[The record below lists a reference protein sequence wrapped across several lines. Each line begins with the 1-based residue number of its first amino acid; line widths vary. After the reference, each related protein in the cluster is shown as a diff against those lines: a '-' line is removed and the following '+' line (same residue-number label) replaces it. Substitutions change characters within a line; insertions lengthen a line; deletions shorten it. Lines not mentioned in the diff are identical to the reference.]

1 MADPNEGRPV
11 DEEEP
16 TRLPQVAAED
26 DDEGEDDQV
35 MSGSQSS
42 VSGDNLDDLR
52 EEDEAELK
60 EDEGYDL
67 GDGFVVDDVQPGER
81 PDEELSAETKGRLRE
96 RFARS
101 GLRRRVRGKEDREG
115 FLKQFRQQ
123 SPGAD
128 GAAPAKRAKHMSAM
142 DVESDED
149 EADPALPVT
158 PKDGKDE
165 PDTEDEGEDEEGEE
179 DEEDFGSEAPEESE
193 GDEKD
198 LIDSS
203 EVSLVEWLAS
213 EDAKYAVKRGFRTFL
228 RKSPKE
234 YLKKIVRMVNKCGRS
249 LFVEY
254 LDLYRH
260 SPKLALYTVDSPS
273 SILPLFSEVATA
285 ETSRLYP
292 KLISDT
298 SHKVHIRLQG
308 LPVKDS
314 IRSLRCI
321 HMGRLIRVRGVVT
334 RRSQVYPQLR
344 SVKFD
349 CMNCGY
355 SVGPLMVHSQEAKV
369 HKCPGC
375 GTGGPF
381 RFNSSQVVYRNY
393 QTVVLQE
400 RPGSMPPGRLP
411 RHVECILTDDL
422 VDQVRPG
429 EDVDVTGIYQNSYS
443 PSMNS
448 RQGFPV
454 FSSSLEINSI
464 KAGAADDLDNLPPQD
479 RELIEAIA
487 SHPNCI
493 EKVIASIA
501 PSMHGNEHIK
511 EGIACSLFGAVSKP
525 AGGRGGESGRVRL
538 RGDINVLLIGDPGC
552 GKSQFLKYVESTSPR
567 AVFTTGRGSTA
578 VGLTAAVQ
586 RDPMTGEWTLEGGAL
601 VIADQGHCLIDEF
614 DKMSDADRT
623 SIHEAMEQQ
632 TISIAKAGVV
642 TQLQA
647 RCAVIAAAN
656 PTTGSYNPSQPFE
669 QQCNLTQ
676 PILSRFDLLFAV
688 KDAADTTHDGMLAR
702 FIVNSHIRNWK
713 KGTLSRADF
722 FDEDEM
728 QEDEVQRPATT
739 EITPDTDPSTTN
751 PLPQTFLRKYIGYA
765 RKINPSVER
774 LDFNKIE
781 DLYSSLRLEP
791 GMHDG
796 MRIVVRHLESIIRL
810 SESFAR
816 MRLSHYVRPDDVDRA
831 ISLFLK
837 CFLRTM
843 PVRRQKE
850 LTRKYMKYI
859 TPEKQTNQA
868 LFHTLTALAE
878 ERRRMHIVKYGSA
891 EGREIVVDF
900 KTFQTSA
907 DHFNIGSNAIAKFLA
922 YPKLKECFR
931 VVTVE
936 TKRIIRN
943 PLEDV
948 KEFVLL

>member
-1 MADPNEGRPV
+1 MA
-11 DEEEP
+11 EEEGQKP
-16 TRLPQVAAED
+16 TRLQPLEEEEDDEEQRSASAEGDDLNDFRSEDEREMQENDDYEEDDFLVPDDPNDDHELTGEARVEAGLLLRRTRRNRQKRIDKGRVEFLKRIRDQVA
-26 DDEGEDDQV
+26 GE
-35 MSGSQSS
+35 
-42 VSGDNLDDLR
+42 
-52 EEDEAELK
+52 E
-60 EDEGYDL
+60 
-67 GDGFVVDDVQPGER
+67 
-81 PDEELSAETKGRLRE
+81 PD
-96 RFARS
+96 
-101 GLRRRVRGKEDREG
+101 
-115 FLKQFRQQ
+115 
-123 SPGAD
+123 
-128 GAAPAKRAKHMSAM
+128 AKRGRTFLAFEQMESESA
-142 DVESDED
+142 SGRGT
-149 EADPALPVT
+149 PA
-158 PKDGKDE
+158 GGE
-165 PDTEDEGEDEEGEE
+165 PSEGGGDEE
-179 DEEDFGSEAPEESE
+179 DEEAEEVEEAEEKEEFGSEEASDEEVDDVE
-193 GDEKD
+193 
-198 LIDSS
+198 LVDSS

-213 EDAKYAVKRGFRTFL
+213 DEAKFAVKRHFRKFL
-228 RKSPKE
+228 RQSQDGEAP
-234 YLKKIVRMVNKCGRS
+234 YIQSMKKMVGRGGRS
-249 LFVEY
+249 LAVHY
-254 LDLYRH
+254 IDVYKA
-260 SPKLALYTVDSPS
+260 SPKLALYAVDSPS
-273 SILPLFSEVATA
+273 SILPLFTEVATA
-285 ETSRLYP
+285 ETARIYP
-292 KLISDT
+292 SLRGEAF
-298 SHKVHIRLQG
+298 KVHIRVQD
-308 LPVKDS
+308 LPVTDS

-344 SVKFD
+344 SVRFD
-349 CMNCGY
+349 CMQCGNLI
-355 SVGPLMVHSQEAKV
+355 GPLMVHSQEAKV
-369 HKCPGC
+369 YRCPQC
-375 GTGGPF
+375 QTAGPF

-464 KAGAADDLDNLPPQD
+464 KAGVAEDLDNLPQEE
-479 RELIEAIA
+479 RQLIEAIA
-487 SHPNCI
+487 NHPNCV
-493 EKVIASIA
+493 EKIIASIA
-501 PSMHGNEHIK
+501 PSIHGNEHIK
-511 EGIACSLFGAVSKP
+511 EGLACSLFGAVSKP
-525 AGGRGGESGRVRL
+525 AGGRGGRAGEGSRVRL

-669 QQCNLTQ
+669 QQCNLSQ

-688 KDAADTTHDGMLAR
+688 KDAADSIHDGMLAR
-702 FIVNSHIRNWK
+702 FIVNSHIRNWR
-713 KGTLSRADF
+713 KGALSRADF

-728 QEDEVQRPATT
+728 NEEEETKGLATT
-739 EITPDTDPSTTN
+739 ELKADTDPSTTN
-751 PLPQTFLRKYIGYA
+751 PLPQQFLRRYIGYA

-774 LDFNKIE
+774 LDFSKIE
-781 DLYSSLRLEP
+781 DLYASLRNEHHALYEN
-791 GMHDG
+791 G

-816 MRLSHYVRPDDVDRA
+816 MRLAHFVRPDDVDRA

-843 PVRRQKE
+843 PTRRQRE
-850 LTRKYMKYI
+850 LTKKYSKFL

-868 LFHTLTALAE
+868 LFHALTALAE
-878 ERRRMHIVKYGSA
+878 ERRRMHVVKYGSA
-891 EGREIVVDF
+891 EGREVAVDF
-900 KTFQTSA
+900 QQFRSAA
-907 DHFNIGSNAIAKFLA
+907 DHYNIGANAINKFLQ
-922 YPKLKECFR
+922 YPRLKECFR
-931 VVTVE
+931 VVSVE
-936 TKRIIRN
+936 SKGIIRN

-948 KEFVLL
+948 KEFILL